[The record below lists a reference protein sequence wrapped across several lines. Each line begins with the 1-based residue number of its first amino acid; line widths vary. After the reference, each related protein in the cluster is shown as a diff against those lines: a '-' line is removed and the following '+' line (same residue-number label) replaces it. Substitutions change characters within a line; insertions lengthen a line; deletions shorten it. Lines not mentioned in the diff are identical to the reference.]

1 MTDEHPDP
9 PRRRR
14 AVRTRPPVLLGID
27 PLRPIEALRTLDGRA
42 KPNLKRAVPA
52 VLVALI
58 SFGFGD
64 HLGGIDQT
72 RATRFAMFGH
82 ALNLSKSQ
90 ASLLVL

>member
-64 HLGGIDQT
+64 
-72 RATRFAMFGH
+72 
-82 ALNLSKSQ
+82 
-90 ASLLVL
+90 